1 MRELVYVLLAKCGIL
16 KKAVM
21 YKHQK
26 AKQKQNL
33 KKNKKQKPWQAE
45 QVGPHDKLQLWRL
58 EQGQAPNSCQGLG
71 RAAPGVGAS
80 LGGRCSRAE
89 ESIGGGA
96 APDPPVTARGPGPA
110 DRREHRV

>member
-1 MRELVYVLLAKCGIL
+1 
-16 KKAVM
+16 M

-33 KKNKKQKPWQAE
+33 KNKKQKPWQAE

-80 LGGRCSRAE
+80 LGGRCSRAG

-96 APDPPVTARGPGPA
+96 APAPPVTARGPGPA